1 MFVEGRSIEGITSPL
16 ICEEVDVPLNVRIVK
31 PAGKFLRKV
40 EEKAR
45 ETGDLDVLSRA
56 DLEIIALALQKK
68 GVLVTNDFAVQ
79 NVAEALGIEVEKL
92 GKGIR
97 KIIRWEWY
105 CPACGRRYE
114 RKGICEVCGT
124 ELKRRPKAQG

>member
-1 MFVEGRSIEGITSPL
+1 MFVEGRNIEGITSPL
-16 ICEEVDVPLNVRIVK
+16 ICEEVDVPLNVRVVK
-31 PAGKFLRKV
+31 PAGEFVRKV
-40 EEKAR
+40 EEKAE

-56 DLEIIALALQKK
+56 DIEIIALALQEK

-79 NVAEALGIEVEKL
+79 NVAEALGIKVEKL

-97 KIIRWEWY
+97 KRIRWEWY
-105 CPACGRRYE
+105 CPACGRRYK

-124 ELKRRPKAQG
+124 ELKRRPRSRE